1 MAALAALLGG
11 LCPPKPTRKGPKG
24 PLIPMQFFYA
34 MAVPVLPALALIHQG
49 MDIAAMRADA
59 TQLQEQITASVSL
72 LRRHL

>member
-1 MAALAALLGG
+1 
-11 LCPPKPTRKGPKG
+11 
-24 PLIPMQFFYA
+24 MQFFYA